1 MRSLLILLKASFL
14 VAAIS
19 FTIWSSA
26 TTLATLSRI
35 EAIESDTLDV
45 PAHAQSLIESEKV
58 GSAKE
63 WTATARALIEKDQS
77 SDDLAIRLL
86 ERALLRDRY
95 DYHAWA
101 LLSYA
106 RTRAAGE
113 FNSSAADA
121 LRNSIQYC
129 RLCDDALL
137 RWRLVFVIENWPET
151 SEPIRVSVFEG
162 ADLLRWWHLDGDFL
176 GNARRT
182 ALQQGIP
189 FDEYRANVDTPVRA
203 NEIGR

>member
-1 MRSLLILLKASFL
+1 MRPFLVIIKASFL
-14 VAAIS
+14 IAAIS

-26 TTLATLSRI
+26 TSLETLSRI
-35 EAIESDTLDV
+35 EAIESGALDV
-45 PAHAQSLIESEKV
+45 EAHAQSLNESEKV

-77 SDDLAIRLL
+77 SDDLAIHLL

-113 FNSSAADA
+113 FSSSAADA

-129 RLCDDALL
+129 PLCDAPLL
-137 RWRLVFVIENWPET
+137 RWRLVFVMANWTETPEQ
-151 SEPIRVSVFEG
+151 IRVSVFEG
-162 ADLLRWWHLDGDFL
+162 ADFLRWWHLDGNFL
-176 GNARRT
+176 GNARTT

-189 FDEYRANVDTPVRA
+189 FDEYRANVNTPVRA